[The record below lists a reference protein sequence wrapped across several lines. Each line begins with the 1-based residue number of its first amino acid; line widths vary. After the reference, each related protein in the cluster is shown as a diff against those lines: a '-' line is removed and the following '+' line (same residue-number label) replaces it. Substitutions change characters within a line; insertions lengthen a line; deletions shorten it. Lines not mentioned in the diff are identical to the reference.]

1 MPSWLLSHF
10 LNPGFVLA
18 GTALISAPII
28 IHLINRLRFRR
39 VRFAAMEF
47 LLASQQRNRRRVL
60 LEQLILLLLRIL
72 VVLGLMLLIA
82 RLILDPSQLSVF
94 RGARTHHMVLLD
106 DSGSM
111 RDRIGDT
118 TAFGEGV
125 SVIKKLVAEG
135 SRRPGTQI
143 FSLVLLSNPEQPV
156 FSQRDVSESFVAELD
171 TKLENLKP
179 SHRALSLVD
188 GLTAARTLF
197 GDKEE
202 VGAIKHL
209 HVLSDFRQR
218 DWQDAKALSA
228 AVETLDTAGVTLNF
242 VKTVENRHA
251 NLAVTDLSGDLQ
263 VAAAGVPVRLRVSVK
278 NFAEQAASE
287 VRLSVFQDGQKLPMT
302 LTFDKIEAGESAE
315 REFDLVFETPKKHD
329 VRVSL
334 EGDSLSED
342 NSRLLA
348 LEASA
353 VHKVLIVD
361 GDPSGDEGSYVVDA
375 LAADPRITGF
385 APQIET
391 VDYLR
396 RRPIDEF
403 QAIYLLNVADLPA
416 DALDP
421 LEKYVAAGGGLA
433 WFVGPSVKTAFYNES
448 LFNEGKGLFPVPLD
462 AAPRDLP
469 IVEDSGPDL
478 VVASHPIFRVFEGQ
492 ENPYLDVTRV
502 AKFFPAAASW
512 SRDDQTRGDDVQT
525 IATLRNR
532 QPLMFHHHF
541 GKGNI
546 ITCLTTCGPAWN
558 NWAKY
563 ASYVVLQLELQKT
576 IARSDRQLERRL
588 AGEPIEL
595 SLNPSEF
602 TDMIDIIAPDPAGE
616 RTIRLQAAPDVSGGR
631 DQGSG
636 VRGQE
641 RTTENSNLKSQ
652 ISNLKSPIENQKS
665 KIENPP
671 LRLTATFRDTDL
683 PGLYRVRLLDLN
695 QVPFERWI
703 TYNFPA
709 DESDLSLATTELI
722 RKQLG
727 DKVRVSIQEPGE
739 FSWIAG
745 RDIGSEVRDAL
756 LILLVVLLIAEQAMA
771 YRLSYHHRPFAGV
784 AR

>member
-1 MPSWLLSHF
+1 MPPWLLQHF
-10 LNPGFVLA
+10 LNPGFVMA
-18 GTALISAPII
+18 GSALVAAPII

-47 LLASQQRNRRRVL
+47 LLASQRNRRRVL
-60 LEQLILLLLRIL
+60 IEQLILLLLRIL
-72 VVLGLMLLIA
+72 LVLGLMLLIA

-171 TKLENLKP
+171 TKLENLKA

-202 VGAIKHL
+202 VSAIKHL
-209 HVLSDFRQR
+209 HVLSDFRQH
-218 DWQDAKALSA
+218 DWQDAKALSS
-228 AVETLDTAGVTLNF
+228 AVESLDAAGVTLNF

-278 NFAEQAASE
+278 NFADQAATE

-315 REFDLVFETPKKHD
+315 REFDLVFDTPKKHD

-348 LEASA
+348 LETSA

-433 WFVGPSVKTAFYNES
+433 WFVGPSVKTTFYNES
-448 LFNEGKGLFPVPLD
+448 LFKEGRGLFPVPLENT
-462 AAPRDLP
+462 PRDLP
-469 IVEDSGPDL
+469 IVEDAGPDL
-478 VVASHPIFRVFEGQ
+478 VLASHPIFRVFEGQ

-512 SRDDQTRGDDVQT
+512 SRDDQARSDEVQT

-532 QPLMFHHHF
+532 QPLMFHHRF
-541 GKGNI
+541 GKGSV
-546 ITCLTTCGPAWN
+546 ITCLTTCGPVWN

-563 ASYVVLQLELQKT
+563 ASYVVLQLELQKH
-576 IARSDRQLERRL
+576 IARTDRQLERRL

-602 TDMIDIIAPDPAGE
+602 TDMVDIVVPDPSGE
-616 RTIRLQAAPDVSGGR
+616 RAIRIQAAPDAAGAKDGR
-631 DQGSG
+631 DESDQK
-636 VRGQE
+636 E
-641 RTTENSNLKSQ
+641 TTAS
-652 ISNLKSPIENQKS
+652 
-665 KIENPP
+665 

-683 PGLYRVRLLDLN
+683 PGLYRVRLMDLN

-709 DESDLSLATTELI
+709 DESDLSLASTETI

-756 LILLVVLLIAEQAMA
+756 LILLAVLLLAEQAMA
-771 YRLSYHHRPFAGV
+771 YRLSYHQKPIAS

>member
-1 MPSWLLSHF
+1 MPSWLLQHF

-18 GTALISAPII
+18 GTALVSAPIV

-72 VVLGLMLLIA
+72 LVLGLMLLIA

-111 RDRIGDT
+111 RDRLGDT
-118 TAFGEGV
+118 TAFGEGIG
-125 SVIKKLVAEG
+125 VIRKLVAEG
-135 SRRPGTQI
+135 SRRPGTQL

-156 FSQRDVSESFVAELD
+156 FSQRDVSESFIAELD
-171 TKLENLKP
+171 TKLENVKP

-188 GLTAARTLF
+188 GLNAAKTLF
-197 GDKEE
+197 GDKEDR
-202 VGAIKHL
+202 GSMKHL

-218 DWQDAKALSA
+218 DWQDQKALSA
-228 AVETLDTAGVTLNF
+228 AAETLDSAGVTLNF
-242 VKTVENRHA
+242 VKTVEQRHA

-278 NFAEQAASE
+278 NFSEQAASE
-287 VRLSVFQDGQKLPMT
+287 VRLAVHQDGQKLPLT
-302 LTFDKIEAGESAE
+302 LTFDKVEAGESAE
-315 REFDLVFETPKKHD
+315 REFDLVFDTPKKHD
-329 VRVSL
+329 VKVSL

-348 LEASA
+348 LETSA

-403 QAIYLLNVADLPA
+403 QAIYLLNVAELPA

-421 LEKYVAAGGGLA
+421 LEKYVASGGGLS
-433 WFVGPSVKTAFYNES
+433 WFVGPSVKTTFYNEA
-448 LFNEGKGLFPVPLD
+448 LFKEGHGLFPVPLD
-462 AAPRDLP
+462 TVPRDLP
-469 IVEDSGPDL
+469 IVDDAGPDL
-478 VVASHPIFRVFEGQ
+478 VLASHPIFRVFEGQ

-502 AKFFPAAASW
+502 AKFFPAAEKW
-512 SRDDQTRGDDVQT
+512 SRDDQARGDGVQT

-532 QPLMFHHHF
+532 QPLMFHHRF

-546 ITCLTTCGPAWN
+546 ITCLTTCGPTWN

-563 ASYVVLQLELQKT
+563 ASYVVLQLELQKH

-602 TDMIDIIAPDPAGE
+602 TDMIDIVVPDPAGE
-616 RTIRLQAAPDVSGGR
+616 RTVRLQAAPDAGNAQSNKSGSDQKDSPEAGGR
-631 DQGSG
+631 KP
-636 VRGQE
+636 E
-641 RTTENSNLKSQ
+641 TK
-652 ISNLKSPIENQKS
+652 
-665 KIENPP
+665 

-683 PGLYRVRLLDLN
+683 PGLYRVRLLDLS

-709 DESDLSLATTELI
+709 EESDLSLATTELI
-722 RKQLG
+722 HKQLG

-756 LILLVVLLIAEQAMA
+756 LVVLALILIAEQFMA
-771 YRLSYHHRPFAGV
+771 YRLSYHHRPVVSAKS
-784 AR
+784 

>member
-1 MPSWLLSHF
+1 
-10 LNPGFVLA
+10 
-18 GTALISAPII
+18 
-28 IHLINRLRFRR
+28 
-39 VRFAAMEF
+39 MEF

-60 LEQLILLLLRIL
+60 IEQLILLLLRIL
-72 VVLGLMLLIA
+72 LVLGLMLLIA

-111 RDRIGDT
+111 RDRLGDT

-143 FSLVLLSNPEQPV
+143 FSLVLLSNPEKPV

-179 SHRALSLVD
+179 THRALSLVD
-188 GLTAARTLF
+188 GLNAAKTLF

-202 VGAIKHL
+202 RGSVKHL

-218 DWQDAKALSA
+218 DWQDQKALSA
-228 AVETLDTAGVTLNF
+228 AAETLDAADVTLNF
-242 VKTVENRHA
+242 VKTVEQRHA
-251 NLAVTDLSGDLQ
+251 NLSLTDLSGDLQ
-263 VAAAGVPVRLRVSVK
+263 VAAAGVPVRLRATVK
-278 NFAEQAASE
+278 NFAEQAATE

-302 LTFDKIEAGESAE
+302 LVFDKIEARVGRAASSTSYSS
-315 REFDLVFETPKKHD
+315 RQKHD

-334 EGDSLSED
+334 EGDSLTED
-342 NSRLLA
+342 NSRLLG
-348 LEASA
+348 LETSA

-385 APQIET
+385 SPQIET

-433 WFVGPSVKTAFYNES
+433 WFVGASVKTAFYNES
-448 LFNEGKGLFPVPLD
+448 LFKAGKGLFPVPLET
-462 AAPRDLP
+462 APRDLP
-469 IVEDSGPDL
+469 VVEDSGPDL
-478 VVASHPIFRVFEGQ
+478 VLASHPIFRVFEGQ

-512 SRDDQTRGDDVQT
+512 PRDDQARGDDVQT

-541 GKGNI
+541 GKGNV

-602 TDMIDIIAPDPAGE
+602 TDMIDIVVPDAAGE
-616 RTIRLQAAPDVSGGR
+616 RTVRLQAAPDAGNAKDKR
-631 DQGSG
+631 DGSDEKALPES
-636 VRGQE
+636 R
-641 RTTENSNLKSQ
+641 
-652 ISNLKSPIENQKS
+652 SPKPEAS
-665 KIENPP
+665 

-683 PGLYRVRLLDLN
+683 PGIYRVRLLDLN

-709 DESDLSLATTELI
+709 DESDLALATTELI

-727 DKVRVSIQEPGE
+727 EKVRVSIQEPGE

-756 LILLVVLLIAEQAMA
+756 LLLLAVLLIAEQFMA
-771 YRLSYHHRPFAGV
+771 YRLSYHHRPSST

>member
-1 MPSWLLSHF
+1 MPSWLLQHF

-18 GTALISAPII
+18 GTALVAAPII

-72 VVLGLMLLIA
+72 LVLGLMLLIA
-82 RLILDPSQLSVF
+82 RLILDPGQLSVF
-94 RGARTHHMVLLD
+94 RGARTHHLVLLD

-135 SRRPGTQI
+135 SRRPGTQV

-197 GDKEE
+197 GDKED

-218 DWQDAKALSA
+218 EWQDAKALSSA
-228 AVETLDTAGVTLNF
+228 AESLDAAGVTLNF
-242 VKTVENRHA
+242 VKTVEQRHA

-263 VAAAGVPVRLRVSVK
+263 VAAAGVPVRLRVTVK
-278 NFAEQAASE
+278 NFSEQAASE
-287 VRLSVFQDGQKLPMT
+287 VRLSVHQDSQKLPMT

-315 REFDLVFETPKKHD
+315 REFDLVFDTPKKHD

-348 LEASA
+348 LETSA

-385 APQIET
+385 SPQIET
-391 VDYLR
+391 VDFLR

-421 LEKYVAAGGGLA
+421 LEKFVAAGGGLA

-448 LFNEGKGLFPVPLD
+448 LFKEGKGLFPVPLD
-462 AAPRDLP
+462 TAPRDLP
-469 IVEDSGPDL
+469 VVEDAGPDL
-478 VVASHPIFRVFEGQ
+478 VLASHPIFRVFEGQ

-512 SRDDQTRGDDVQT
+512 PRDDQARGDGVQT

-532 QPLMFHHHF
+532 QPLMFHHRF
-541 GKGNI
+541 GKGNV
-546 ITCLTTCGPAWN
+546 ITCLTTCGPIWN

-563 ASYVVLQLELQKT
+563 ASYVVLQLELQKF

-602 TDMIDIIAPDPAGE
+602 TDTIDIVVPDPAGE
-616 RTIRLQAAPDVSGGR
+616 RTIRLQAAPEAGNPKSETRNSKDKKDASNEKVSP
-631 DQGSG
+631 
-636 VRGQE
+636 
-641 RTTENSNLKSQ
+641 
-652 ISNLKSPIENQKS
+652 SPAASSPQ
-665 KIENPP
+665 PGAG

-703 TYNFPA
+703 AYNFPA
-709 DESDLSLATTELI
+709 DESDLSLATTETI

-727 DKVRVSIQEPGE
+727 DKVRVSIQEPDE

-756 LILLVVLLIAEQAMA
+756 LTLLAVLLLAEQFMA
-771 YRLSYHHRPFAGV
+771 YRLSYHQHPVAGV
-784 AR
+784 RG